1 MPVEISFGKNA
12 KKESVTNFSLQVLED
27 ILQAAGLT
35 SALISSTAR
44 TPSEQARVM
53 FNNIEAT
60 GVAAQK
66 KLYAAAGDLVIDE
79 YVKAKKAKKTPI
91 EIKAAM
97 EAKIIEVGPTKVSHH
112 AADPNIL
119 CVFDVAPS
127 SIAKKAAFEKAVRA
141 DKRVKKFLMPPLDP
155 GYHLEIPQPNNG

>member
-1 MPVEISFGKNA
+1 MPVNITFGKNA
-12 KKESVTNFSLQVLED
+12 KKEFVTNFSLQVLED
-27 ILQAAGLT
+27 VLQAAGLN
-35 SALISSTAR
+35 SAQISSTAR
-44 TPSEQARVM
+44 PPSEQARVM
-53 FNNIEAT
+53 FNNIEST

-66 KLYAAAGDLVIDE
+66 RLYAAAGDAVIDE
-79 YVKAKKAKKTPI
+79 YVKAKAAKKTPT

-112 AADPNIL
+112 AADPNVL

-141 DKRVKKFLMPPLDP
+141 DKRVSKFLLPPLDP
-155 GYHLEIPQPNNG
+155 GYHLEIPQPANG

>member
-12 KKESVTNFSLQVLED
+12 KKESVTNFSLKVLED
-27 ILQAAGLT
+27 ILQAAGLG

-44 TPSEQARVM
+44 SPSEQARVM

-66 KLYAAAGDLVIDE
+66 RLYAAAGDLVIDE
-79 YVKAKKAKKTPI
+79 YVKAKKAKKTAI

-97 EAKIIEVGPTKVSHH
+97 EAKINAIGPTKISHH
-112 AADPNIL
+112 AADPNVL

-127 SIAKKAAFEKAVRA
+127 SIPKKKEFEKAVRA
-141 DKRVKKFLMPPLDP
+141 DKRVSKFLMPPLDP
-155 GYHLEIPQPNNG
+155 GYHLEIPQPKN